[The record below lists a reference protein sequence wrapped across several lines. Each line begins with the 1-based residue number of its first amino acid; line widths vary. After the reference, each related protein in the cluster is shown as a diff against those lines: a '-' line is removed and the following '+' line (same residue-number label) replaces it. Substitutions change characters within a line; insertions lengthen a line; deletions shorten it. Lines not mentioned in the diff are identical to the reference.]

1 MCIRDRSG
9 TACWSGGTHSTG
21 SATLTL
27 RLPAGRSGR
36 CAPVSPA
43 AHALWSSSRWRR
55 RRRRPWPCR
64 VPSITVTPAMPGQG
78 HQDPGLARPDL
89 RLSSAGVSGSP
100 RALRSLSAVSRSYP
114 NLADSGR
121 RGCLAVNTAAEIGQ
135 ADAQTAAHVQRMF
148 DRTEAAFEAAV
159 IEGQSNG
166 ELARSAD
173 PKAIASLLLTTVV
186 GMQVMVKSSPDTD
199 RLHRVVDALLATI

>member
-1 MCIRDRSG
+1 MGRPKQFDPDVAVDKAVEVFWG
-9 TACWSGGTHSTG
+9 KGFGGTTPQDLVEALGIGKG
-21 SATLTL
+21 SLYNAFGSKHELFTRVLRRYADEQATALTEFLTAPGPVRPRLQKAL
-27 RLPAGRSGR
+27 RL
-36 CAPVSPA
+36 
-43 AHALWSSSRWRR
+43 
-55 RRRRPWPCR
+55 
-64 VPSITVTPAMPGQG
+64 IIKM
-78 HQDPGLARPDL
+78 
-89 RLSSAGVSGSP
+89 
-100 RALRSLSAVSRSYP
+100 

-159 IEGQSNG
+159 VEGQSNG